1 MPGECEASSVIR
13 RLAHPGRYPSRSGEA
28 IEAERADLGHRD
40 RLRLGVNTTFT
51 VIGVQGGIRH
61 ETTAYQRGMT
71 VSMPPPSVLVAYGI
85 ATSR

>member
-61 ETTAYQRGMT
+61 EMT